1 MAKSGEPHSD
11 AIVDTSV
18 RRQDSE
24 VSRSSCLSP
33 SPDECLN
40 EESQLIMEKAK
51 LLIEKLKTE
60 QILNP
65 GEHPSPSGIDS
76 FCDRDHNGHI
86 HLESVKNSDALSEES
101 QPNHEI
107 VQSLEALVH
116 LASKAREQAKQLR
129 FKNFML
135 TAGLKDTNS
144 RFEVETSLTKQQF
157 ERIRCQLVMECQELQ
172 QKVHLQDL
180 KLSKYKETII
190 EKNKEINKLG
200 RLLNDSGVAKSL
212 HVRNTPQSVTKKAHL
227 DRSSKAHRKDSGM
240 LATLGLLATQV
251 LSDKSEH
258 SVNVDNTESD
268 ISHDSF
274 SNQTQGNNAQAAK
287 PFLSTPILP
296 KLTRTSF
303 TSPHDDAPSENQ
315 FQIPKLRS
323 FSTLEDSLKDPQ

>member
-1 MAKSGEPHSD
+1 MAKIGELPND
-11 AIVDTSV
+11 ALVDTSV

-24 VSRSSCLSP
+24 LSRSSCLSP
-33 SPDECLN
+33 SPDDSLN
-40 EESQLIMEKAK
+40 EESQPIIEKAK
-51 LLIEKLKTE
+51 SLIDTLKTE
-60 QILNP
+60 RILDSSVR
-65 GEHPSPSGIDS
+65 PSSPNANTSSG
-76 FCDRDHNGHI
+76 RDLGVRSHS
-86 HLESVKNSDALSEES
+86 ESPRASDALSKDTES
-101 QPNHEI
+101 KREI
-107 VQSLEALVH
+107 VQSLESLVQ

-135 TAGLKDTNS
+135 TAGLRDTNS

-172 QKVHLQDL
+172 EKVHLQDL

-200 RLLNDSGVAKSL
+200 RLLNDSGLGKSL

-227 DRSSKAHRKDSGM
+227 DRSSKAQRKDSGM
-240 LATLGLLATQV
+240 LATLGLLASQV
-251 LSDKSEH
+251 LGDKSEH

-274 SNQTQGNNAQAAK
+274 SNQTQSNKAQAAK

-296 KLTRTSF
+296 KITRTSF
-303 TSPHDDAPSENQ
+303 TSPHDDTSSEHQ